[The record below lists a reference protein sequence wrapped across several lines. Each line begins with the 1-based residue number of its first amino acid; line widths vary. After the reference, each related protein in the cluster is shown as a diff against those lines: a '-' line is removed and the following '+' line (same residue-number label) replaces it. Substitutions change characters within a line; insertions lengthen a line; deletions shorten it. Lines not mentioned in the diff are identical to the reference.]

1 MPRPSA
7 TCPGTIFVRRGD
19 SKTTINSGRLPAAQ
33 LSEYRLTSS
42 LRCELIAG
50 HAKFDM
56 SVVTHGGDIEIRV
69 RSILIVRRFSSP
81 GSLFPQRRN
90 SDEYSFDLS
99 GMAGHVLE

>member
-1 MPRPSA
+1 M
-7 TCPGTIFVRRGD
+7 RRGD

-33 LSEYRLTSS
+33 LSEYRLTSW

-50 HAKFDM
+50 HAKFDI
-56 SVVTHGGDIEIRV
+56 SVVTYGGDIEIGSAV
-69 RSILIVRRFSSP
+69 FSVVRRFSGP

-99 GMAGHVLE
+99 GMAGHVLEFQACPAV